1 MKIFLFVLL
10 SIHGLVHLL
19 GFAKAL
25 YPARINSL
33 RQPISRPAG
42 ALWLIVALLFICS
55 ALLFALQNDVWW
67 IVCIAALVCSQGLIV
82 RSWTDAKFGTI
93 ANALILVPL
102 IFTVLNTLPSSYQNR
117 YRAEV
122 NRRIIQLTD
131 MSSIKEEDL
140 AGIPPPVQN
149 YLRRAGVVGREKVA
163 IFRAVFHG
171 TMQRTL
177 SGSWMRVSGEQHNFF
192 GDRARLFYIKGSL
205 YGLPFEGLH
214 SYTGDSATM
223 LIKAAS
229 LVQVGDARGKEM
241 TRGETVTM
249 FNDMCFLAP
258 ATLIDTTIHW
268 KMVDSL
274 TVDATFTNRDNTI
287 SARLFFDKNG
297 LLINF
302 RSNDRYLSEDGSS
315 YSNVP
320 WSTPITSYREI
331 GGRRLP
337 ASAEAV
343 WHMPDGDIP
352 YAKYTFDEIE
362 YNCTAATPDG

>member
-1 MKIFLFVLL
+1 MRIFLFVLL
-10 SIHGLVHLL
+10 SVHGLVHLL

-33 RQPISRPAG
+33 RQPIPRFAG
-42 ALWLIVALLFICS
+42 ALWLVVALLFVCA
-55 ALLFALQNDVWW
+55 ALLFALQNEVWW
-67 IVCIAALVCSQGLIV
+67 IVCIAALVFSQGLIV

-93 ANALILVPL
+93 ANALILVPVIL
-102 IFTVLNTLPSSYQNR
+102 SIVNSLPSSYRNR
-117 YRAEV
+117 YTAEV
-122 NRRIIQLTD
+122 NRRIVEPADRSPIQ
-131 MSSIKEEDL
+131 EEYL
-140 AGIPPPVQN
+140 AGIPPPVQK
-149 YLRRAGVVGREKVA
+149 YLRRAGVIGQEKVTN
-163 IFRAVFHG
+163 FRAVFHG

-177 SGSWMRVSGEQHNFF
+177 AGSWMDVSGEQHDFF

-229 LVQVGDARGKEM
+229 LVQVGNARGKEM

-268 KMVDSL
+268 NKVDSL
-274 TVDATFTNRDNTI
+274 TVDATFTNRGNTI

-315 YSNVP
+315 YTNCP

-352 YAKYTFDEIE
+352 YAKYIFDEIE
-362 YNCTAATPDG
+362 YNCTAAAVTD